1 MCGPCICSRVP
12 YTHEVLAAS
21 MNKQRNWSIRLVTND
36 AEILAFWIDW
46 PPLHLRKPMR
56 CGKTHGVLNLRIVP
70 NLDGGIVPPI
80 KTMAYITSIAQRDV
94 LFEDG
99 RTRAQSQF
107 DGPFHSINSVDI
119 PNGDRCTA
127 ILVARICKI
136 HG

>member
-1 MCGPCICSRVP
+1 
-12 YTHEVLAAS
+12 
-21 MNKQRNWSIRLVTND
+21 
-36 AEILAFWIDW
+36 
-46 PPLHLRKPMR
+46 MR

-80 KTMAYITSIAQRDV
+80 KTMAYITSIAQRDE

-127 ILVARICKI
+127 ILVPRICKI
-136 HG
+136 DGRHGDAIVGNGKVKLDAERRPGAAIT